1 MQHGRRISREWSF
14 CARYKDSKT
23 GSSLEAGAR
32 RLEKSRASSL
42 ASLVC
47 VPKSATNRK
56 FQRWCRKRNEPLEA
70 HMPTKQQSAKRR
82 RAGTSKPNLGQEEAE
97 LERTGKE
104 KMSHMEKKK
113 ASKNAQRRPTK
124 RGTK

>member
-1 MQHGRRISREWSF
+1 MEFLRSVQGLEDRPDFRNGIATLGEEPSV
-14 CARYKDSKT
+14 K
-23 GSSLEAGAR
+23 SLG
-32 RLEKSRASSL
+32 
-42 ASLVC
+42 LVC
-47 VPKSATNRK
+47 VPKSATNRE

-70 HMPTKQQSAKRR
+70 HMPTKQQAIRR

-104 KMSHMEKKK
+104 QMSHMEKKK
-113 ASKNAQRRPTK
+113 AGNTAQRRPTK